1 MARVG
6 VPHAIIRRQC
16 QEELMEAMWI
26 GILGTAGTIL
36 STVSLMPQ
44 VVKTWRT
51 RSTADIST
59 AWLVVALIAMV
70 VWIAYGSMIGAPAII
85 TVNVLLFFQCSFIL
99 YIKLQNLR
107 AAVAKRS

>member
-1 MARVG
+1 
-6 VPHAIIRRQC
+6 
-16 QEELMEAMWI
+16 MEALWI

-51 RSTADIST
+51 RSTADISM
-59 AWLVVALIAMV
+59 AWLVVALISMV
-70 VWIAYGSMIGAPAII
+70 VWIGYGSMIGAPAII
-85 TVNVLLFFQCSFIL
+85 AVNVLLFFQCSFIF